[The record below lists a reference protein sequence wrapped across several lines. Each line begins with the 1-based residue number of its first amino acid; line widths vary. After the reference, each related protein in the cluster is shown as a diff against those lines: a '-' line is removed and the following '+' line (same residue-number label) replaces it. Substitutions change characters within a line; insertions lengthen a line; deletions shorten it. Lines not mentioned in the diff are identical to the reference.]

1 MLPKLI
7 LQHKLILRSAK
18 CFSKYTMHSNIVP
31 NSRYNHSRHL
41 KWKQPIP
48 FSILHYYNTK
58 IMTVF
63 KYNSDLIVQQCILL
77 CCIYVGLQYQCYQLK
92 SFEKT
97 AIHWISKTIELELS
111 NKVHFWL
118 RVCKV
123 ENTGL
128 YLWVC
133 THYVSQY
140 RLTFRWGTPK
150 CP

>member
-1 MLPKLI
+1 MESKKNKHILQVPIHMLPKLI

-18 CFSKYTMHSNIVP
+18 CFSKYTMHSNIVPLP

-77 CCIYVGLQYQCYQLK
+77 CCIYVDLQYRCYQLK
-92 SFEKT
+92 QFKKT
-97 AIHWISKTIELELS
+97 VIRVSKIRTL
-111 NKVHFWL
+111 N
-118 RVCKV
+118 
-123 ENTGL
+123 
-128 YLWVC
+128 
-133 THYVSQY
+133 
-140 RLTFRWGTPK
+140 
-150 CP
+150 